1 MDDATVLHGCR
12 LLQEGLCDDLE
23 LRQLTVNV
31 ERDRVSLTIHPK
43 RGRQEIKA
51 VVGENSMTENVR
63 LLDDWRTLA
72 RNGRN
77 LKPSPP
83 INRESCSGRSRRVG
97 AREMSDN
104 LYTLVGYQVEVTADW
119 RRRQAE
125 YFPHDDRNARA
136 AKELE
141 RLAGEVDQLEGSS
154 VHEQIRLATDRL
166 KDEDWFAM
174 RKAFT
179 PSYAQS
185 VLTVPTRVACDSWN
199 GIAIGYGGDPT
210 RCRRKLFSLRSLLAF
225 LV

>member
-1 MDDATVLHGCR
+1 M
-12 LLQEGLCDDLE
+12 
-23 LRQLTVNV
+23 LRQIAKGG
-31 ERDRVSLTIHPK
+31 S
-43 RGRQEIKA
+43 A
-51 VVGENSMTENVR
+51 
-63 LLDDWRTLA
+63 
-72 RNGRN
+72 
-77 LKPSPP
+77 
-83 INRESCSGRSRRVG
+83 
-97 AREMSDN
+97 EMSDD
-104 LYTLVGYQVEVTADW
+104 LYTPVGYQVEVTADW

-125 YFPHDDRNARA
+125 YFPDDDRKAKA

-141 RLAGEVDQLEGSS
+141 RLAWEVDQLEGSS

-210 RCRRKLFSLRSLLAF
+210 RCRRKLFFPQVIARFLGMSRSEGLGLFEPTPATAPAPADEWSVEF
-225 LV
+225 VAA

>member
-1 MDDATVLHGCR
+1 
-12 LLQEGLCDDLE
+12 
-23 LRQLTVNV
+23 
-31 ERDRVSLTIHPK
+31 
-43 RGRQEIKA
+43 
-51 VVGENSMTENVR
+51 
-63 LLDDWRTLA
+63 
-72 RNGRN
+72 
-77 LKPSPP
+77 
-83 INRESCSGRSRRVG
+83 
-97 AREMSDN
+97 MSDD

-166 KDEDWFAM
+166 RNEDWFAM
-174 RKAFT
+174 SKGVYAELRSVGSAFT
-179 PSYAQS
+179 PNYAQS

-199 GIAIGYGGDPT
+199 GIAIGCGGDPT
-210 RCRRKLFSLRSLLAF
+210 RRRRNCFSLRSFLAF